1 MPIRSAGSRAYLLR
15 SHPEC
20 ALALDVL
27 KAHGGRMPVCLW
39 FAQDPSLATCTR
51 GERLSIVRLLK
62 GAGFIREAGLEKCT
76 NGTSRTGRTGTSWR
90 TIWAVV

>member
-1 MPIRSAGSRAYLLR
+1 MPIRSTGSRAYLLR

-27 KAHGGRMPVCLW
+27 KAHGGRMPVAQW

-51 GERLSIVRLLK
+51 GEKIRIVRLLS
-62 GAGFIREAGLEKCT
+62 GAGYIREAGRE
-76 NGTSRTGRTGTSWR
+76 GYRTEGAGRAGTSWR
-90 TIWAVV
+90 TIWAVVR